1 VIGLE
6 AVLAN
11 LARKG
16 AEIEAVESEGL
27 AQAAEEIKRAW
38 VANIESEGLVLT
50 GTYRDSVHVE
60 VEGPHEAAVL
70 SDVHYAGILEFG
82 DSRQAAHPVA
92 ERAFDE
98 HHGDA
103 VESMGHRIET
113 VVR

>member
-16 AEIEAVESEGL
+16 AEIV
-27 AQAAEEIKRAW
+27 AAEDEALVEAGEEIRRAW
-38 VANIESEGLVLT
+38 VENIESEGLVLT
-50 GTYRDSVHVE
+50 GAYRDSVRVE
-60 VEGPHEAAVL
+60 VEGAHEAAVL

-98 HHGDA
+98 HHDDA
-103 VESMGHRIET
+103 VETMGHRIEA